1 MADPSP
7 EELRTFAEALAE
19 VSGEVLR
26 RYYRTP
32 VDVDQKPDLSPV
44 TIADRE
50 TESILRERI
59 EAAFPAH
66 GILGEEFGA
75 IREEARYVWVLDP
88 IDGTKAFITGKPLFG
103 TLIGLLR
110 DNAPFLGLI
119 DQPILNERWVGM
131 RGQETLFNG
140 KPAKTR
146 ACLNVGLAA
155 MYSTAPGMFEGD
167 DAEAYG
173 RLKKRVRYPLFGTD
187 CYGYGLLALG
197 FADLVVEAKLKN
209 HDFCPIVPI
218 VEGAGGRM
226 TDWQGRPLGP
236 DSDGRVLAAG
246 DATLY
251 EAALAILRG
260 REVTK

>member
-7 EELRTFAEALAE
+7 EELRTFVEQLAE
-19 VSGEVLR
+19 LSGEVLR

-32 VDVDQKPDLSPV
+32 VDVDQKPDKSPV

-50 TESILRERI
+50 TESILREHI
-59 EAAFPAH
+59 EAVFPSH

-75 IREEARYVWVLDP
+75 IRQEARYVWVLDP

-103 TLIGLLR
+103 TLIGLLK
-110 DNAPFLGLI
+110 DKTPFLGLI

-131 RGQETLFNG
+131 RGQATLFNG
-140 KPAKTR
+140 KVTKTR
-146 ACLNVGLAA
+146 ACPDVGLAA
-155 MYSTAPGMFEGD
+155 MYSTAPGMFEGK
-167 DAEAYG
+167 DADSYG
-173 RLKKRVRYPLFGTD
+173 RLKQRVRYPMFGTD

-197 FADLVVEAKLKN
+197 FTDLVVEAKLKN

-226 TDWQGRPLGP
+226 TDWQGKPLGLG
-236 DSDGRVLAAG
+236 SDGHVLAAG
-246 DATLY
+246 DS
-251 EAALAILRG
+251 ALHEVAMAIIQG
-260 REVTK
+260 HK